1 MRAEQQQRERGQRR
15 EGREQREA
23 LAGAPAAEAG
33 RETGTHRHVDQ
44 QGDQQHRGGQVRGHR
59 LPGVSE
65 AYGLA
70 PEPCLEPDQGH
81 GSERWPD
88 ERRPVAV
95 IDPGE
100 DRQAEDLEA
109 DDRRHRPVGPFD
121 PGVQIAGRRQQLAVA
136 QRPIRACHTGVGGA
150 DDHPDRHEQDRRP
163 EGGRG
168 ELLEAGH
175 VVSWGAGT
183 GRTGHSSGGS
193 AAAFR
198 RRLGYASVM
207 THTLRTVLLCAALVL
222 LAACAQ
228 PGSSATS
235 TATPSAPAS
244 LAPSGSG
251 ATADCP
257 TTPAPQGTPEGWDV
271 GSQRPSVFPQV
282 INPAGTITCGQT
294 RLMFSFLDDQNV
306 PVAAPDRSVAVK
318 VFDLGADPGAPV
330 AEGDATLHLGD
341 RTEGRRVR
349 RRPRSADRRELRH
362 RVHDRG
368 AGGSP
373 EVIKSLFD
381 VQPSSGVVAV
391 GDKAPASDTPTLAD
405 VGGDVSRISTD
416 PAPVAAFYET
426 SIAEAVAD
434 KKPFVVAFATPK
446 FCVTQQCGPTL
457 DRLKPIATRHPGVT
471 VINVE
476 PYELEFKDGS
486 LQPVLT
492 GDRLT
497 PTATTNEWGLPT
509 EPWVFVVD
517 REGVVTESF
526 MLIFSDEEL
535 EAALSAV
542 E

>member
-1 MRAEQQQRERGQRR
+1 M
-15 EGREQREA
+15 
-23 LAGAPAAEAG
+23 
-33 RETGTHRHVDQ
+33 
-44 QGDQQHRGGQVRGHR
+44 
-59 LPGVSE
+59 
-65 AYGLA
+65 
-70 PEPCLEPDQGH
+70 
-81 GSERWPD
+81 
-88 ERRPVAV
+88 
-95 IDPGE
+95 
-100 DRQAEDLEA
+100 
-109 DDRRHRPVGPFD
+109 
-121 PGVQIAGRRQQLAVA
+121 
-136 QRPIRACHTGVGGA
+136 
-150 DDHPDRHEQDRRP
+150 
-163 EGGRG
+163 
-168 ELLEAGH
+168 
-175 VVSWGAGT
+175 VSWGAGT

-198 RRLGYASVM
+198 RSLGYASLM
-207 THTLRTVLLCAALVL
+207 TRISRAVLLCAALVL
-222 LAACAQ
+222 AACSQ
-228 PGSSATS
+228 PGSTGV
-235 TATPSAPAS
+235 PSAPAS

-257 TTPAPQGTPEGWDV
+257 TTPTPQGTPEGWDV

-282 INPAGTITCGQT
+282 INPAGTITCGPT

-318 VFDLGADPGAPV
+318 VFDLGADPVTPV
-330 AEGDATLHLGD
+330 AENDATFIWAIEPQVGVYVVDLDLPTAGSYGIEF
-341 RTEGRRVR
+341 TT
-349 RRPRSADRRELRH
+349 AA
-362 RVHDRG
+362 

-381 VQPSSGVVAV
+381 VQPSADVVAV
-391 GDKAPASDTPTLAD
+391 GDSAPASDTPTLAD
-405 VGGDVSRISTD
+405 VGGDVARISTD

-446 FCVTQQCGPTL
+446 FCVTKQCGPTL
-457 DRLKPIATRHPGVT
+457 DRLKPIAARHPGVT

-476 PYELEFKDGS
+476 PYELEFKEGS

-497 PTATTNEWGLPT
+497 PTAATTEWGLPT

-517 REGVVTESF
+517 REGVVTASF